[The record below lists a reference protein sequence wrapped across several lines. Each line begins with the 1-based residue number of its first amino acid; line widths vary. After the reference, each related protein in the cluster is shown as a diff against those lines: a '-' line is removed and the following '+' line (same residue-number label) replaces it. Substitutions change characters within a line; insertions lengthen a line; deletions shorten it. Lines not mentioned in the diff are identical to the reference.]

1 MTITIRQLHV
11 DDAEAC
17 FDIEATAFP
26 NLSGL
31 DRSEMD
37 DYIWLA
43 EHFSEG
49 CVVAEY
55 TPDTDSESG
64 DADEVEPVV
73 VGFGTGIRLDFDFQN
88 PQHNGAEILG
98 EQWEGHDPDGRW
110 YYGVD
115 IAVHPDFQGQG
126 VARQIYNARK
136 AYVRR
141 AKLRGIVAGGVLPGY
156 ADHRYMTPF
165 DYVTK
170 VVTEEIWDPTL
181 SVQLRNGFQVWSVLH
196 SYVMSDRQ
204 TNGVAALIVWANPDF
219 AWWMQ

>member
-1 MTITIRQLHV
+1 MSIVIRPLTV

-17 FDIEATAFP
+17 FDIEQVAFP

-37 DYIWLA
+37 DYVWLA
-43 EHFSEG
+43 ERFQEG

-55 TPDTDSESG
+55 QPDPDDDG
-64 DADEVEPVV
+64 NVPDEPAQV
-73 VGFGTGIRLDFDFQN
+73 VGFGTGIRLDFDFQD

-98 EQWEGHDPDGRW
+98 REWEGHDPNGRW

-126 VARQIYNARK
+126 IARLLYNARK
-136 AYVRR
+136 SYVRR

-196 SYVMSDRQ
+196 NYVMSDRE